1 MLFLTR
7 LAFKNLARHRNRTVI
22 TSIIIAFAVLTYI
35 LYDSLIGGMIEMSY
49 ATITDYETGHLQVM
63 TREYWE
69 KETEEKELPLEHLFT
84 VDEEFQEEIQKV
96 EGFLGFSPEL
106 NFLARLSNGVDEL
119 PVIGKGI
126 DPEAFSR
133 VYALEDQFVEGSM
146 FAAGENRAVL
156 GKRLAD
162 LMELATGDYL
172 TLLVKDKDETFNTI
186 EAEITGLV
194 HTGNPNINQ
203 NIV

>member
-22 TSIIIAFAVLTYI
+22 TSIIIAFAVLSYI

-84 VDEEFQEEIQKV
+84 LDEELEREIQEV
-96 EGFLGFSPEL
+96 EGFLAASPEL
-106 NFLARLSNGVDEL
+106 NFQARLGNGVDDL
-119 PVIGKGI
+119 PVIGK
-126 DPEAFSR
+126 
-133 VYALEDQFVEGSM
+133 
-146 FAAGENRAVL
+146 
-156 GKRLAD
+156 
-162 LMELATGDYL
+162 
-172 TLLVKDKDETFNTI
+172 
-186 EAEITGLV
+186 
-194 HTGNPNINQ
+194 
-203 NIV
+203 